1 MKKQITEKEIEK
13 AAKSLTMDNF
23 FSAVKELRVL
33 GVLFHDEEHDS
44 YFRVKVNVDELAE
57 YAPEI
62 YDPEF
67 IKPGDSL
74 ESVLY
79 GAFETIQKW
88 ETPDCETCNFFRE
101 AYRSM
106 KDDAQWKNVPK
117 AWKHRAIVSAL
128 EDWVRIPMEYILIE
142 KIKGLSEEDVINR
155 CNGIDNV
162 RN

>member
-1 MKKQITEKEIEK
+1 MKKQITEQEIEK

-23 FSAVKELRVL
+23 FSAVKEIRVL
-33 GVLFHDEEHDS
+33 GVLFHDEEHDA

-57 YAPEI
+57 Y
-62 YDPEF
+62 DPKF

-79 GAFETIQKW
+79 GAFKTIQKW
-88 ETPDCETCNFFRE
+88 EHPDCETCNFFRE

-106 KDDAQWKNVPK
+106 KDDSQWKNIPK
-117 AWKHRAIVSAL
+117 AWKHRSLVSSL
-128 EDWVRIPMEYILIE
+128 EMWLHIPMEHIMLE
-142 KIKGLSEEDVINR
+142 QIKRLSEADVIKR
-155 CNGIDNV
+155 CNELDNV

>member
-1 MKKQITEKEIEK
+1 MKKQITEQEIEK

-23 FSAVKELRVL
+23 FSAVKEIRVL

-44 YFRVKVNVDELAE
+44 YFRVHVNVDELAE
-57 YAPEI
+57 H
-62 YDPEF
+62 DPKF

-88 ETPDCETCNFFRE
+88 EDPDCETCNFFRE

-106 KDDAQWKNVPK
+106 KNAAQWKMLPK
-117 AWKHRAIVSAL
+117 AWKHRSIVAAL
-128 EDWVRIPMEYILIE
+128 EDWVRIPMEDIMLE
-142 KIKGLSEEDVINR
+142 QIKNLSEEDVIKR
-155 CNGIDNV
+155 CNELDNV